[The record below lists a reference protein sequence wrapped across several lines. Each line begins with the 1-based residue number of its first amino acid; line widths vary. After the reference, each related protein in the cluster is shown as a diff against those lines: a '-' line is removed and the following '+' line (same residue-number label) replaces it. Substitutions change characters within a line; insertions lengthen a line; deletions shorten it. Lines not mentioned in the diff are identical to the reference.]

1 MLSLD
6 HIPAR
11 ILSAAD
17 YEAEARHYMSA
28 SAYAYVAG
36 GSGDERTLAANQAAF
51 SRVQV
56 WPRLLRKLDHG
67 HTRLSLL
74 GHMLSHPVLL
84 APVAYQ
90 KLAHPQGELE
100 TARAA
105 AALDTCMLVSTLASC
120 SLEEIAGVAGGEKWF
135 QLYFQPTRQA
145 TADLLRRAEA
155 AGYSAIVATLDSV
168 IQTPGRRA
176 RLAGFALPEGVRAVN
191 LDPYGPPPAVHLN
204 PEDSVVFQGVM
215 SEAPNWEDL
224 AWLLENTRLPV
235 IVKGV
240 LHPEDARQLQAAGVA
255 GLIVSNHGG
264 RALDRVPAS
273 LDVLPL
279 IRQALGAD
287 YPLLLDGGIR
297 SGSDI
302 FCALAQGANAVLIG
316 RLQVYALAVAGAL
329 GVAHLLRSL
338 QEELAYCM
346 ALAGCA
352 TLDEISPEMIFS
364 PGKQHVDSH

>member
-1 MLSLD
+1 MPSLD
-6 HIPAR
+6 HIPPS

-17 YEAEARHYMSA
+17 YEAAARHYLSEPV
-28 SAYAYVAG
+28 YAYVAG
-36 GSGDERTLAANQAAF
+36 GSGEERTLAANLAAF
-51 SRVQV
+51 SRVQI
-56 WPRLLRKLDHG
+56 WPRLLRKQDHG
-67 HTRLSLL
+67 HTRVSLF
-74 GHMLSHPVLL
+74 GRSFPHPFLL

-105 AALDTCMLVSTLASC
+105 AALDTCLIASSLASC
-120 SLEEIAGVAGGEKWF
+120 SLEAIADAAGEEKWF
-135 QLYFQPTRQA
+135 QLYFQPSRQA
-145 TADLLRRAEA
+145 TLDLLWRAEA
-155 AGYSAIVATLDSV
+155 AGYTAIVATLDSV

-191 LDPYGPPPAVHLN
+191 LDPYGPPPAVHLD
-204 PEDSVVFQGVM
+204 PGQSLVFQGVM
-215 SEAPNWEDL
+215 SEAPSWADL
-224 AWLLENTRLPV
+224 TWLLESTRLPV

-240 LHPEDARQLQAAGVA
+240 LHPEDARQLKAAGAA
-255 GLIVSNHGG
+255 GLVVSNHGG
-264 RALDRVPAS
+264 RALDRAPAS
-273 LDVLPL
+273 LDVLPI
-279 IRQALGAD
+279 IRQALGPD

-329 GVAHLLRSL
+329 GVAHLLRTL

-352 TLDEISPEMIFS
+352 TVEEIGPEMIFTA
-364 PGKQHVDSH
+364 GKQHVDSD